1 MGYNAIGFDTSIP
14 PGGAWSRGETS
25 TMSGLRLFVAWLSR
39 WIDDVAA
46 ALTQVAGL
54 FRSRRKVR
62 LVEQGDGGFV
72 MTRRGAPGR
81 PVGEPLRIEEGQVVG
96 PVSQTMQALLA
107 GSQVDLVLNSSRFI
121 FRPLEL
127 PSRASEFLDGVVRAQ
142 IDRLTPWSPSEAVF
156 GWSAP
161 RPVAAD
167 RIVVTVAA
175 SARAMIAPIVQ
186 ALAGQRADSILV
198 STVGDGANARS
209 APIQILAQRAGAQER
224 VRRLRR
230 KLIALLVLAFAAAGA
245 GAGAAIVVGDNL
257 EAQRVELQRRIAMRR
272 AELLSGRGSISD
284 EALAALEA
292 RKRATPAGVIVL
304 EALSQT
310 LPDDTYLSELRIE
323 GGKVQIAGFTR
334 DAPALIRLIEQS
346 RHFTRAT
353 FFAPTTRAPAD
364 ERERFHIEAHIEP
377 VFPTPQ

>member
-1 MGYNAIGFDTSIP
+1 MI
-14 PGGAWSRGETS
+14 
-25 TMSGLRLFVAWLSR
+25 AWLSR
-39 WIDDVAA
+39 WIDDVAV
-46 ALTQVAGL
+46 ALTRVAGL
-54 FRSRRKVR
+54 FRSSRKVQ

-72 MTRRGAPGR
+72 MTRRGAPRR
-81 PVGEPLRIEEGQVVG
+81 PVGEPLRIEDGQIVG
-96 PVSQTMQALLA
+96 PVPQRTQTLLA
-107 GSQVDLVLNSSRFI
+107 GSQIDLVLNSSRFI

-167 RIVVTVAA
+167 RIAVTVAA

-186 ALAGQRADSILV
+186 ALASQRADSILG
-198 STVGDGANARS
+198 STLGDGANGQS
-209 APIQILAQRAGAQER
+209 APIQVLAQRAGAQER

-230 KLIALLVLAFAAAGA
+230 KLVALLVLAVAAVAL
-245 GAGAAIVVGDNL
+245 GAGAAIVVGANL

-272 AELLSGRGSISD
+272 AELLSGRGTIFD

-346 RHFTRAT
+346 QHFTRAT
-353 FFAPTTRAPAD
+353 FFAPTTRAPSD